1 MVEEVL
7 LEAARKGRAAQR
19 AGTYRDGAGLLRCS
33 VCHEPREMEIPGFS
47 GLLPVTCSCIQHAEA
62 EKEARRREEEARA
75 RARKSPFWTPGY
87 GGMTFEADDNPD
99 SEASRR
105 CRRYVRLWREAAG
118 ENLGL
123 LFSGP
128 LGTGKSFYAA
138 AVVNA
143 LTALGVPG
151 VMVSTA
157 RLVNLARASREPQGI
172 LDDLNRFPLVALDDL
187 GAERDTDFALEVLES
202 FVDARCLVS
211 RPLLVTTNL
220 SGKQLRNP
228 ADLRYARLFDRVLAL
243 CPYPVLLTGA
253 SRRVK
258 QEEARRNRLRE
269 LLDSPEEQPG

>member
-1 MVEEVL
+1 MKPNKDDLIDFRGGWPQGTFVPLSKQSLTWGLSPVAVL
-7 LEAARKGRAAQR
+7 A
-19 AGTYRDGAGLLRCS
+19 YGLLMNRAELS
-33 VCHEPREMEIPGFS
+33 FRNGWLDERD
-47 GLLPVTCSCIQHAEA
+47 LPFVIY
-62 EKEARRREEEARA
+62 
-75 RARKSPFWTPGY
+75 P
-87 GGMTFEADDNPD
+87 
-99 SEASRR
+99 
-105 CRRYVRLWREAAG
+105 
-118 ENLGL
+118 
-123 LFSGP
+123 
-128 LGTGKSFYAA
+128 
-138 AVVNA
+138 
-143 LTALGVPG
+143 
-151 VMVSTA
+151 
-157 RLVNLARASREPQGI
+157 
-172 LDDLNRFPLVALDDL
+172 LDDL